1 MAFATLGLEVHP
13 ILIFLSSSF
22 NQGPFF
28 HYAFAL
34 HAGCSKYEH
43 S

>member
-1 MAFATLGLEVHP
+1 MAFATFRLEVHP

-22 NQGPFF
+22 NQGPS